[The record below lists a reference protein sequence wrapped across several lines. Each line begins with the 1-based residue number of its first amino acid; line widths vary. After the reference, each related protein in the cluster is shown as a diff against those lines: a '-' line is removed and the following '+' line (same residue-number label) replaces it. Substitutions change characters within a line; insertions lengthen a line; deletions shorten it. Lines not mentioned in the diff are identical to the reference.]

1 MPEVK
6 PKLELTSEEM
16 KTISNLLYT
25 GKWNL
30 SVQESNQVI
39 TPLINK
45 LAKLQDSVGKLSN
58 LTKPKN

>member
-58 LTKPKN
+58 LTKPKI